1 MRWND
6 DIDVLTW
13 RPLMALQLAVDYDSA
28 RHVEDGPAGGRSL
41 FPVTGGTFDGAI
53 RGTVEPHGS
62 DWVQWRP
69 DGVMLINVRLM
80 LRTHDDALIAMTY
93 QGLTY
98 AEPEVMGR
106 FLRRE
111 PYEFGEAYS
120 RVTPRFET
128 GDDRYAWLNRTISV
142 ANGMR
147 TPGVGPIYR
156 VFAIT

>member
-1 MRWND
+1 VNWND

-13 RPLMALQLAVDYDSA
+13 APLTAIQFVVDYDGA
-28 RHVEDGPAGGRSL
+28 RHVEAGPAGGRSL
-41 FPVTGGTFDGAI
+41 FPVTGGSFEGRI
-53 RGTVEPHGS
+53 SGTVEPHGA

-69 DGVMLINVRLM
+69 DGVMQIDVRVM

-93 QGLTY
+93 TGLTY
-98 AEPEVMGR
+98 AEPEVMQR
-106 FLRRE
+106 FLKRE

-128 GDDRYAWLNRTISV
+128 GDERYTWLNRTIAV